1 MGKPTE
7 LVDIQKTYSKWG
19 NQPSWLIF
27 KKPIQKTDSKN
38 RFKKPIQKT
47 DSKNRFK
54 KPRVFF
60 RGAKRLGK
68 TSFIFLEGFF

>member
-38 RFKKPIQKT
+38 RFKKP
-47 DSKNRFK
+47 
-54 KPRVFF
+54 RVFF